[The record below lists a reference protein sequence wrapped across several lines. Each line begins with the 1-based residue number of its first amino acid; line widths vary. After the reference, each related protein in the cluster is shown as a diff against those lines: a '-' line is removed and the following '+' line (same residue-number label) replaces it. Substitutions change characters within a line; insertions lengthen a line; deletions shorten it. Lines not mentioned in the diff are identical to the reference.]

1 MGRTSLAAW
10 ALVRSADLRA
20 ERGARADEVFS
31 TYGNTPDLPTHELRF
46 STLSA
51 PSSLLALVHTYGG
64 TLPQNLSF
72 VVEHIPNAGT
82 PRDPRQ
88 VSVHHPTSSP
98 EYSLWRY
105 GGSKRQV
112 PLPVPDIP
120 DPYVQEQVGQLAAL
134 PFVRERWWAEAKAL
148 GADIG
153 PDHVRD
159 VLGCMVHPPEV
170 PDDEPASPWVFRH
183 QLAACMVLAHV
194 DSGWRSSTR
203 REVLCDLLFG
213 VVDWACDAAA
223 LALTELALDEPV
235 VSLDVRHWLELRL
248 SDVADTPYVGLQRS
262 LTECLLRFAGMGDA
276 ERSQLKQRV
285 SSSGPTRGT

>member
-1 MGRTSLAAW
+1 
-10 ALVRSADLRA
+10 
-20 ERGARADEVFS
+20 
-31 TYGNTPDLPTHELRF
+31 
-46 STLSA
+46 
-51 PSSLLALVHTYGG
+51 
-64 TLPQNLSF
+64 
-72 VVEHIPNAGT
+72 
-82 PRDPRQ
+82 
-88 VSVHHPTSSP
+88 
-98 EYSLWRY
+98 
-105 GGSKRQV
+105 
-112 PLPVPDIP
+112 
-120 DPYVQEQVGQLAAL
+120 
-134 PFVRERWWAEAKAL
+134 
-148 GADIG
+148 
-153 PDHVRD
+153 
-159 VLGCMVHPPEV
+159 
-170 PDDEPASPWVFRH
+170 
-183 QLAACMVLAHV
+183 MVLAHV